1 MVTAAV
7 VSVPAEV
14 VRWFTT
20 AAHWHGDAG
29 VPHRLT
35 EHVLMSVAAV
45 VVAAAVGLP
54 AGIWLGHRGRGG
66 ALAINLA
73 NVGRAVPSLAILALA
88 QQAIGLSGWP
98 GFGARPAFIALVA
111 LAVPPLVTNAYVGM
125 QGVDRDVVEAARG
138 MGMTG
143 GELLWRVELPIALPL
158 VMAGVRTAAVQVVA
172 TATLAAVTA
181 WGGLGRYIVDGFGRR
196 DNAQI
201 VAGALLVGLLALV
214 TELGLGR
221 LQRVIVSEG
230 LRPAGRASRRWG
242 PAGRVGVGEEPA
254 AAAA

>member
-1 MVTAAV
+1 MSLTADV
-7 VSVPAEV
+7 VD
-14 VRWFTT
+14 WFTT
-20 AAHWHGDAG
+20 AEHWRGDFG

-35 EHVLMSVAAV
+35 EHALMSAGAL
-45 VVAAAVGLP
+45 AAALVIGLP
-54 AGIWLGHRGRGG
+54 LGIWLGHRGRGG
-66 ALAINLA
+66 ALAINVS
-73 NVGRAVPSLAILALA
+73 NIGRAIPSLAILALV

-98 GFGARPAFIALVA
+98 GFGARPALVALVA

-158 VMAGVRTAAVQVVA
+158 IMAGVRTAAVQVVA

-181 WGGLGRYIVDGFGRR
+181 WGGLGRFIVDGFGQR

-201 VAGALLVGLLALV
+201 VAGALLVGVLALV
-214 TELGLGR
+214 TELVLAR
-221 LQRVIVSEG
+221 LQRAVVSEG
-230 LRPAGRASRRWG
+230 LRADVRPVDESL
-242 PAGRVGVGEEPA
+242 A
-254 AAAA
+254 AA

>member
-1 MVTAAV
+1 MSIAADV
-7 VSVPAEV
+7 VD
-14 VRWFTT
+14 WFTT
-20 AAHWHGDAG
+20 AEHWRGDFG

-35 EHVLMSVAAV
+35 EHALMSAGAL
-45 VVAAAVGLP
+45 AAALVIGLP
-54 AGIWLGHRGRGG
+54 LGIWLGHRGRGG
-66 ALAINLA
+66 ALAINLS
-73 NVGRAVPSLAILALA
+73 NIGRAIPSLAILALV

-98 GFGARPAFIALVA
+98 GFGARPALVALVA

-158 VMAGVRTAAVQVVA
+158 IMAGVRTAAVQVVA

-181 WGGLGRYIVDGFGRR
+181 WGGLGRFIVDGFGQR

-201 VAGALLVGLLALV
+201 VAGALLVGVLALA
-214 TELGLGR
+214 TELVLAR
-221 LQRVIVSEG
+221 LQRAVVSEG
-230 LRPAGRASRRWG
+230 LRADVRPVDESL
-242 PAGRVGVGEEPA
+242 A
-254 AAAA
+254 AA

>member
-1 MVTAAV
+1 M
-7 VSVPAEV
+7 SLPAEV
-14 VRWFTT
+14 LDWFTT
-20 AAHWHGDAG
+20 AEHWRGDFG

-35 EHVLMSVAAV
+35 EHTLMSLGALAVALV
-45 VVAAAVGLP
+45 IGLP
-54 AGIWLGHRGRGG
+54 LGIWLGHRGRGG
-66 ALAINLA
+66 AVAINLS
-73 NVGRAVPSLAILALA
+73 NIGRAVPSLAILALV

-98 GFGARPAFIALVA
+98 GFGARPALVALIA

-125 QGVDRDVVEAARG
+125 RGVDRDVVEAARG

-143 GELLWRVELPIALPL
+143 AELLWRVELPIALPL

-181 WGGLGRYIVDGFGRR
+181 WGGLGRFIVDGFGQR

-214 TELGLGR
+214 TELVLAR
-221 LQRVIVSEG
+221 LQRMVVSEG
-230 LRPAGRASRRWG
+230 LRADVRPMDEALT
-242 PAGRVGVGEEPA
+242 A
-254 AAAA
+254 A